1 MGLPTNE
8 DNLGGYNRTDV
19 TRRVELFRDKQ
30 FFLIHGN
37 ADDNVHYQQSMLL
50 SKALEQADVP
60 FRQQV
65 QNLHP
70 LLIFLKFVVVE
81 LPRREP
87 QPGYSVPP
95 LVPHHRSLLGPELWA
110 AGPPGPQT
118 EPTRRI

>member
-70 LLIFLKFVVVE
+70 LLIFF
-81 LPRREP
+81 
-87 QPGYSVPP
+87 
-95 LVPHHRSLLGPELWA
+95 
-110 AGPPGPQT
+110 
-118 EPTRRI
+118 

>member
-65 QNLHP
+65 PTKSSP
-70 LLIFLKFVVVE
+70 LIIFLICGC
-81 LPRREP
+81 R
-87 QPGYSVPP
+87 
-95 LVPHHRSLLGPELWA
+95 A
-110 AGPPGPQT
+110 T
-118 EPTRRI
+118 PTRTTAWVQYTPTCTTPLIASGPGASGCRTPRPPD